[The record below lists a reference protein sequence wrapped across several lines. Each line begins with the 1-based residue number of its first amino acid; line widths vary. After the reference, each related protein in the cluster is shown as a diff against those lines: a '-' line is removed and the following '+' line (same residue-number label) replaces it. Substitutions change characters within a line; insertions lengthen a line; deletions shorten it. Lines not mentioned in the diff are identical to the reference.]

1 MAGCPGDDWR
11 AAESELT
18 EWTEPRSDAA
28 DAVDAADD
36 ANAERGT
43 RL

>member
-1 MAGCPGDDWR
+1 M
-11 AAESELT
+11 T
-18 EWTEPRSDAA
+18 KWTEPRSDVA

-36 ANAERGT
+36 ADAERGT